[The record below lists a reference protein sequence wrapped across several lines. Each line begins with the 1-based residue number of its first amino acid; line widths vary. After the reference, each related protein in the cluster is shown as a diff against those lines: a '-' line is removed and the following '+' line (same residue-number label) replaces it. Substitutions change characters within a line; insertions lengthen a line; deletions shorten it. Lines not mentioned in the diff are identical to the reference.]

1 MFNARVFSCVGIVNV
16 NRTATN
22 YKPPFDPDLES
33 FYIIMKMR
41 SDNGFL
47 NRPLTIFMEIIYY
60 DSLGFNLTKFR
71 NNMYYVT
78 PSHHHISL
86 LFIIKGL
93 SDRGDS

>member
-1 MFNARVFSCVGIVNV
+1 MFTARVFSCVGIVNV

-47 NRPLTIFMEIIYY
+47 NRPLAIFVYIIYY
-60 DSLGFNLTKFR
+60 DSPGFNLTKFR

-78 PSHHHISL
+78 APHLIISL
-86 LFIIKGL
+86 FTFYHQR
-93 SDRGDS
+93 SER

>member
-1 MFNARVFSCVGIVNV
+1 MFTARVFSCVGIVNV

-47 NRPLTIFMEIIYY
+47 NRPLTIFM
-60 DSLGFNLTKFR
+60 
-71 NNMYYVT
+71 
-78 PSHHHISL
+78 
-86 LFIIKGL
+86 
-93 SDRGDS
+93 